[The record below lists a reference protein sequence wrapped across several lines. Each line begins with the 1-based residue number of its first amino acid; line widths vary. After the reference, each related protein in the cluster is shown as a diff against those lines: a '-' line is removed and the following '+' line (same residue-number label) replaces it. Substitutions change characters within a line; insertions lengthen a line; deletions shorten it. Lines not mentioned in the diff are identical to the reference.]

1 MKLSVVTRGEKI
13 YAYNKFIFE
22 QNYFLVFSVMYIFF
36 IFVFTFFLEKCVSAA
51 ALNLAEYP
59 ANPFFCTQ

>member
-22 QNYFLVFSVMYIFF
+22 QNYFLAYAYIFF